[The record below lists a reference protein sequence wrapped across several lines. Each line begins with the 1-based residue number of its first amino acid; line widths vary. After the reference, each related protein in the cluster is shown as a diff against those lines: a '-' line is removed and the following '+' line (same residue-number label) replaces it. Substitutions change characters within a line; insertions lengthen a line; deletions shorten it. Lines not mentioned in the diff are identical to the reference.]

1 MSALPGSNIE
11 AITQL
16 PIIQRRWIERL
27 LEIIPGAMTWIFL
40 LSPVILSIFQPVAV
54 AYFIIAFDLVWLVKS
69 LRLSFYLVRG
79 YSQLHRYERI
89 RWRERLDQLEDLKLA
104 VQQCQ
109 QQLERFVEDHPEA
122 TRGWQGNRRG
132 WAARRQ
138 YLDLSDRV
146 IHLQSLVDRDK
157 TIIRPSQL
165 YNVVILATYNESI
178 DIIEPSVK
186 ALTEVDYPLSQL
198 MLVIAYEERG
208 GAEVARNAKE
218 LVRHY
223 GQQFA
228 YAVAIGHPDNLPG
241 EVRGKG
247 ANITYAARQLTKTL
261 TEQKIDPENVIV
273 TTFDADHRPSRNY
286 FALLSYLYATNV
298 NRVRKS
304 YQPVPMFYNNIW
316 DVPAPMRLIAT
327 GSSFWMIM
335 ESMRP
340 QRLRNFAAHAQSLK
354 ALVDT
359 DYWSVTS
366 IVEDGHQYWRTYF
379 TYDGDH
385 EVVPLFTPV
394 FQDAVLAKGY
404 PRTFRVQYLQL
415 RRWAWGVSDFPYVVK
430 NAIMN
435 TRISWANKLV
445 QIGRLFEGHFSWAT
459 APLILTFVA
468 WLPLYLNR
476 DFSEQVLAHRLPI
489 IASNI
494 MRLSLVGIIITV
506 LISLISLP
514 PKPVRYRNTRRLAM
528 VGQWV
533 LLPLTAIVFS
543 AFAAIDAQ
551 TRLML
556 GRYLDFRVTEKA
568 TKK

>member
-404 PRTFRVQYLQL
+404 PRTFRVQ
-415 RRWAWGVSDFPYVVK
+415 
-430 NAIMN
+430 
-435 TRISWANKLV
+435 
-445 QIGRLFEGHFSWAT
+445 
-459 APLILTFVA
+459 
-468 WLPLYLNR
+468 
-476 DFSEQVLAHRLPI
+476 
-489 IASNI
+489 
-494 MRLSLVGIIITV
+494 
-506 LISLISLP
+506 
-514 PKPVRYRNTRRLAM
+514 
-528 VGQWV
+528 
-533 LLPLTAIVFS
+533 
-543 AFAAIDAQ
+543 
-551 TRLML
+551 
-556 GRYLDFRVTEKA
+556 
-568 TKK
+568 